1 MYYNISKNY
10 ECNMKD
16 KNFISSALKVIEIE
30 SKAVMSL
37 SNQIQPDFES
47 LCSNILDIKG
57 KLILMG
63 IGKSGHIAQKIS
75 ATLSSTGT
83 SSFFIHPT
91 EAAHGDLGMISK
103 QDAILILSN
112 SGQTKEIIEIL
123 PALKRS
129 TTNIFTLT
137 NNDQSTIAKAGK
149 INLVINA
156 DEEAC
161 PLDLAPTSS
170 TTIALVFGDALA
182 IALLEARGFGK
193 DDFAKSHPAGQ
204 LGKKLTTLVQ
214 DLAVMNEQTPIVNQ
228 ATYLKD
234 ALMVITEKKLGVTL
248 VSNEEKV
255 IGIFTDGDLRRCLNN
270 EIDLNKTPI
279 KDVMTTNFKSIQ
291 SDALAIDAAEIMEKD
306 KIFSLVVNSSTNGG
320 NSMGIITMHQ
330 LLEAGII

>member
-1 MYYNISKNY
+1 
-10 ECNMKD
+10 
-16 KNFISSALKVIEIE
+16 
-30 SKAVMSL
+30 
-37 SNQIQPDFES
+37 
-47 LCSNILDIKG
+47 
-57 KLILMG
+57 
-63 IGKSGHIAQKIS
+63 
-75 ATLSSTGT
+75 
-83 SSFFIHPT
+83 
-91 EAAHGDLGMISK
+91 
-103 QDAILILSN
+103 
-112 SGQTKEIIEIL
+112 
-123 PALKRS
+123 
-129 TTNIFTLT
+129 
-137 NNDQSTIAKAGK
+137 
-149 INLVINA
+149 VINA

-234 ALMVITEKKLGVTL
+234 ALLVITEKKLGVTL

>member
-1 MYYNISKNY
+1 
-10 ECNMKD
+10 MKD

-37 SNQIQPDFES
+37 SNQIKPDFES

-204 LGKKLTTLVQ
+204 LGKKLTALVQ

>member
-1 MYYNISKNY
+1 MKN
-10 ECNMKD
+10 
-16 KNFISSALKVIEIE
+16 KNFTSSALRVIEIE
-30 SKAVMSL
+30 SRAVMSL
-37 SNQIQPDFES
+37 SKQIQPDFEN
-47 LCSNILDIKG
+47 LCKEILKIKG

-112 SGQTKEIIEIL
+112 SGETKEIIEIL
-123 PALKRS
+123 YALKRS
-129 TTNIFTLT
+129 TVNIFTLT
-137 NNDQSTIAKAGK
+137 NNNQSSIARAGK
-149 INLVINA
+149 VNLVINA

-182 IALLEARGFGK
+182 IALLEARGFSK

-204 LGKKLTTLVQ
+204 LGKKLTMLVQ
-214 DLAVMNEQTPIVNQ
+214 DLAVMNEKVPIVSQ
-228 ATYLKD
+228 ASSLKE
-234 ALMVITEKKLGVTL
+234 ALMVVTEKKLGVTL
-248 VSNEEKV
+248 VSNENKV
-255 IGIFTDGDLRRCLNN
+255 VGIFTDGDLRRCLNN
-270 EIDLNKTPI
+270 EVDLKTTPI
-279 KDVMTTNFKSIQ
+279 KDVMTTNFKSIK
-291 SDALAIDAAEIMEKD
+291 SDALAIDAAEIMEKN
-306 KIFSLVVNSSTNGG
+306 KIFSLVVNPTINKSKSIGV
-320 NSMGIITMHQ
+320 ITMHQ

>member
-1 MYYNISKNY
+1 
-10 ECNMKD
+10 MKD
-16 KNFISSALKVIEIE
+16 KNFINSALSVIEIE
-30 SKAVMSL
+30 SKAVMNL
-37 SNQIQPDFES
+37 RNQIQSDFEN
-47 LCSNILDIKG
+47 LCSNILQIKG

-91 EAAHGDLGMISK
+91 EAAHGDLGMINK
-103 QDAILILSN
+103 KDAIFILSN
-112 SGQTKEIIEIL
+112 SGETKEIIEIL

-129 TTNIFTLT
+129 TANIFTLT

-156 DEEAC
+156 EEEAC
-161 PLDLAPTSS
+161 PLNLAPTSS

-182 IALLEARGFGK
+182 IALLDERGFSK

-214 DLAVMNEQTPIVNQ
+214 DLAATNEKAPIVNE
-228 ATYLKD
+228 AISLKD
-234 ALMVITEKKLGVTL
+234 ALIEVTEKKLGVTL
-248 VSNEEKV
+248 VSDGKKV
-255 IGIFTDGDLRRCLNN
+255 VGIFTDGDLRRCLNDDV
-270 EIDLNKTPI
+270 DLNKTPI
-279 KDVMTTNFKSIQ
+279 KDVMTTNFKSIKCN
-291 SDALAIDAAEIMEKD
+291 DLAIDAAEIMEKN
-306 KIFSLVVNSSTNGG
+306 KIFSLVVNSSINQTD
-320 NSMGIITMHQ
+320 SIGIITMHQ

>member
-1 MYYNISKNY
+1 
-10 ECNMKD
+10 MKD

-234 ALMVITEKKLGVTL
+234 ALLVITEKKLGVTL

>member
-1 MYYNISKNY
+1 
-10 ECNMKD
+10 MKD
-16 KNFISSALKVIEIE
+16 KNFINSALKVIEIE
-30 SKAVMSL
+30 SKAVKSL
-37 SNQIQPDFES
+37 SNQIQSDFDD
-47 LCSNILDIKG
+47 LCTKILDTKG

-103 QDAILILSN
+103 KDSILILSN
-112 SGQTKEIIEIL
+112 SGETKEIIEIL

-129 TTNIFTLT
+129 TANIFTLT
-137 NNDQSTIAKAGK
+137 NSNQSTIAKAGK

-182 IALLEARGFGK
+182 IALLEARGFSK

-204 LGKKLTTLVQ
+204 LGKKLTTMVQ
-214 DLAVMNEQTPIVNQ
+214 DLAIMNEKAPMVDQ
-228 ATYLKD
+228 ATSLRN
-234 ALMVITEKKLGVTL
+234 ALMEITEKKLGVTL
-248 VSNEEKV
+248 VTHNKEV
-255 IGIFTDGDLRRCLNN
+255 TGIFTDGDLRRCLNN
-270 EIDLNKTPI
+270 EVDLNKTPI
-279 KDVMTTNFKSIQ
+279 KDVMTSNFKSIK
-291 SDALAIDAAEIMEKD
+291 SNALAIDAAEIMEKN
-306 KIFSLVVNSSTNGG
+306 KIFSLVVNSEADKGAG
-320 NSMGIITMHQ
+320 MGLITMHQ
-330 LLEAGII
+330 LLEAGIV